1 MPRRVCRETRRKCT
15 GRAKREQNLFRLVH
29 TSHLLELQWTACISH
44 IQPGQKISQKRLPSP
59 TKSSAKM
66 GNGAKAQ
73 TKRER
78 NNAKDHAKAPSSQ
91 LKSNAAAKTIICKTC
106 LQDFQKT
113 TNRAALEEHASN
125 RHKKTYEACF
135 A

>member
-1 MPRRVCRETRRKCT
+1 VNKISFVLSTPLSFSK
-15 GRAKREQNLFRLVH
+15 
-29 TSHLLELQWTACISH
+29 LQWTACISH
-44 IQPGQKISQKRLPSP
+44 IQTGQRYPESVFQS

-78 NNAKDHAKAPSSQ
+78 NNAKDHSKAPSSQ

-106 LQDFQKT
+106 RQDFQKT

-125 RHKKTYEACF
+125 KHKKTYEDCF

>member
-1 MPRRVCRETRRKCT
+1 
-15 GRAKREQNLFRLVH
+15 
-29 TSHLLELQWTACISH
+29 
-44 IQPGQKISQKRLPSP
+44 
-59 TKSSAKM
+59 M

-78 NNAKDHAKAPSSQ
+78 NAKDNSKAPSSQ

-106 LQDFQKT
+106 RQDFQKT

-125 RHKKTYEACF
+125 KHKKTYEDCF

>member
-1 MPRRVCRETRRKCT
+1 V
-15 GRAKREQNLFRLVH
+15 
-29 TSHLLELQWTACISH
+29 
-44 IQPGQKISQKRLPSP
+44 KRLHIRLQPQTDIQKPSP
-59 TKSSAKM
+59 ANKVLKKM

-78 NNAKDHAKAPSSQ
+78 NAKDNSKAPSSQ

-106 LQDFQKT
+106 RQDFQKT
-113 TNRAALEEHASN
+113 TNRTALEEHASN
-125 RHKKTYEACF
+125 KHKKTYEDCF